1 MLLFTAAAACRDP
14 DPMDPTRPED
24 DEVERLLGELTLDEK
39 VSQTHGAGGF
49 PVDGLWRTLPVE
61 RLGIPAF
68 AMSDGPRGVTAAPST
83 TFPVATMRGATFDPE
98 LERRVGEVMALE
110 LRAHGGNVLLAPA
123 INVLR
128 HPGWGRAQETY
139 GEDPHHLGVMG
150 AAMVEGI
157 QQHALASVKHFAAN
171 SIEDT
176 RFEVDVTVS
185 EAVLREVYTPHF
197 RRVVQEARVAS
208 VMSAYNLVNGAYCAE
223 NADLLGLLEEWGFD
237 GFVESDWVFGT
248 RSTVPTALAGLDLE
262 MPAAQWFGE
271 PLLEAVAAG
280 DVPEEVVDE
289 AVRDQLRQKLR
300 FGLADLPPV
309 EASVVESAEHVA
321 LAREVARDG
330 MVLLRNEGGALPLRA
345 GARVAVVGA
354 LAGVANLGDTGSSAA
369 FPTSAVSPLAGLAE
383 RYDAVAFETDAPD
396 AAALADIG
404 AADAAVVVVG
414 LTAEDEGEHLFL
426 SGGDRDTLALHPE
439 HEALIRAVAA
449 AQPRTIVVVE
459 GGATITMAGWLD
471 APEAVLFA
479 FYPGMEGG
487 RALADVLTGDVA
499 PSGRLPFVIPADEAD
514 LPAFDHVGT
523 EVTYDAWHGQRKL
536 DRDGVRALF
545 PFGFGLTYGEVVI
558 EGLTAASTSVAAD
571 GELEVTVTLHNPGDR
586 ALREVVQLYV
596 GAPGPDRPERV
607 LAAFRKVE
615 VPAGGQVEVALSAPV
630 ADLAR
635 WDGAWVVEP
644 GPYRLEVGPDAGHLT
659 RSATIEVR

>member
-1 MLLFTAAAACRDP
+1 
-14 DPMDPTRPED
+14 
-24 DEVERLLGELTLDEK
+24 
-39 VSQTHGAGGF
+39 
-49 PVDGLWRTLPVE
+49 VDGLWRTLPVE

-176 RFEVDVTVS
+176 RFEVDVTLS

-208 VMSAYNLVNGAYCAE
+208 VMSAYNLVNGEYCAE

-271 PLLEAVAAG
+271 PLLEAVVAG

-615 VPAGGQVEVALSAPV
+615 VPAGGHVDVALSAPV

-635 WDGAWVVEP
+635 WDGGWVVEP